1 MGDEEVHKRRSPSE
15 SYSWIGADKLIVF
28 SQNHDQVGNRLLGDR
43 LTTIAGFEAAKLAAG
58 IVLLSPYVP
67 LLFMG
72 EEYGETAPF
81 LFFADYQSKEL
92 ADAVRVGRKREF
104 ANFHWQG
111 EVPDPLSLET
121 FEKSKLNWQQ
131 RTSGTGQKIVAYYH
145 ALIELRKKYPIFQPQ
160 VDRQIKNVSNQE
172 NVLFIQKQNRA
183 VEAAIIANTQNQVAT
198 YDFPFDNGTYTKVL
212 DSADFV
218 FNGWRSDASNF
229 SRQRRRA
236 YD

>member
-1 MGDEEVHKRRSPSE
+1 MSVTKQSTNVEDPSE

-121 FEKSKLNWQQ
+121 FEKSKLNWQH

-172 NVLFIQKQNRA
+172 NVLFIQKQNGA
-183 VEAAIIANTQNQVAT
+183 AEAAIIANTQNQVG
-198 YDFPFDNGTYTKVL
+198 YL
-212 DSADFV
+212 
-218 FNGWRSDASNF
+218 RF
-229 SRQRRRA
+229 SIRQRHLH
-236 YD
+236 